1 MRAVFFAETR
11 AGQLVVYRREDM
23 RRHLASMGDVPIKVT
38 IEKRYSRR
46 SSRQNSYYWG
56 VVVSIIHERLVE
68 FGWDVTQEETHEFL
82 KDRFNR
88 REYISPDTGEVFSV
102 IKETKGMDTVEF
114 NRYIDD
120 IIRFSAETL
129 DVQVPYPNEQL
140 DIF

>member
-1 MRAVFFAETR
+1 MRAVFFAETK

-56 VVVSIIHERLVE
+56 VVVSVIHERLVE

>member
-1 MRAVFFAETR
+1 MRAVFFAETK

>member
-56 VVVSIIHERLVE
+56 VVVSVIHERLVE

>member
-114 NRYIDD
+114 NRYIED

>member
-1 MRAVFFAETR
+1 MRAVFFAETK

-114 NRYIDD
+114 NRYIED